1 LTDAETV
8 LARCDQLAACSE
20 DADGITRPF
29 ASGAMRKAHELVGAW
44 MKEAGLEVRR
54 DNIGNLR
61 GRVGPADAPTLL
73 IGSHLDSV
81 RDAGKYDG
89 PLGVMIAVAAAERV
103 RVPYALEVLAFADE
117 EGLRY
122 GTTYLG
128 SRAVTG
134 TFDASVLNLIDRAGV
149 PMTDAIGAFGG
160 DPSAIGQDA
169 WRGGPLLGYFE
180 PHIEQGP
187 VLEARRLPVG
197 VVSAIAGQNRY
208 ALNFKGEAGH
218 AGTVPMS
225 GRRDALAA
233 ASEFVLA
240 VEAEGR
246 AQAGLVGTV
255 GQMDVRPGAANVI
268 PDDVDLSLDVR
279 HAEDGVRLQ
288 SCGRLLERAQDIAV
302 QRNVT
307 VRVLPMI
314 ENAAVRCSPELT
326 ELLADAIAQSGH
338 EAIALTSGAGHDGVV
353 MASLTGIAM
362 LFVRCKG
369 GVSHS
374 PAESVAVEDV
384 AVAIDVTARFLELL
398 AAR

>member
-1 LTDAETV
+1 LKLVD
-8 LARCDQLAACSE
+8 R
-20 DADGITRPF
+20 DGV
-29 ASGAMRKAHELVGAW
+29 SM
-44 MKEAGLEVRR
+44 
-54 DNIGNLR
+54 
-61 GRVGPADAPTLL
+61 ADAIT
-73 IGSHLDSV
+73 S
-81 RDAGKYDG
+81 
-89 PLGVMIAVAAAERV
+89 
-103 RVPYALEVLAFADE
+103 
-117 EGLRY
+117 
-122 GTTYLG
+122 
-128 SRAVTG
+128 
-134 TFDASVLNLIDRAGV
+134 
-149 PMTDAIGAFGG
+149 FGG
-160 DPSAIGQDA
+160 DPSAIAQDA

-218 AGTVPMS
+218 AGTVPMN

-240 VEAEGR
+240 TEAEGR
-246 AQAGLVGTV
+246 AQPGLVATV

-302 QRNVT
+302 QRNVA
-307 VRVLPMI
+307 VKVLPMT
-314 ENAAVRCSPELT
+314 EHAAVRCSSELFASL
-326 ELLADAIAQSGH
+326 EAAITQSGH
-338 EAIALTSGAGHDGVV
+338 EAISLTSGAGHDGVV
-353 MASLTGIAM
+353 MASLTEIAM

-374 PAESVAVEDV
+374 PAEAVAVEDV
-384 AVAIDVTARFLELL
+384 AVALDVTSRFLELMSQ
-398 AAR
+398 R